1 MATGMTFAITMAL
14 ALLLDWLFG
23 WPERLYARIGHPV
36 TWVGRLISELEIRL
50 NRPEAASGHRML
62 AGAVS
67 SLFVVAVCMG
77 AALLLQS
84 LLPDGLPGVVLGA
97 VLAWPLLAARSLH
110 DHVADVR
117 RPLAVGNIER
127 ARAAVS
133 MIVGRDPAG
142 LDEAGIARS
151 AIESLA
157 ENTSDGV
164 VAPLFYG
171 VLFGLPGI
179 AAYKAVNTLDS
190 MIGYRDER
198 YEAFGKLAARL
209 DDLANWIPARL
220 TGLGLVLVSSD
231 RQHGWQVMRRDAGL
245 HRSPNAGWPEAA
257 MAAGLNCRL
266 SGPRSYGDRLEQ
278 HPWVNDGAP
287 DPDAATIAEALAM
300 LKRCLA
306 ASAGILAVLAIL
318 D

>member
-1 MATGMTFAITMAL
+1 MTFALTMAL

-23 WPERLYARIGHPV
+23 WPQWLYDRIGHPV
-36 TWVGRLISELEIRL
+36 TWIGRLISELETRL
-50 NRPEAASGHRML
+50 NLPDATRSSRML

-67 SLFVVAVCMG
+67 SLFVVLISAS
-77 AALLLQS
+77 AAFLLQV
-84 LLPDGLPGVVLGA
+84 LLPDGMFGMVLGA

-110 DHVADVR
+110 DHVADVQH
-117 RPLAVGNIER
+117 PLAAGNVER
-127 ARAAVS
+127 ARDAVS
-133 MIVGRDPAG
+133 RIVGRDPAK

-164 VAPLFYG
+164 TAPLFWG

-190 MIGYRDER
+190 MIGYRNER
-198 YEAFGKLAARL
+198 YEAYGKLAARL
-209 DDLANWIPARL
+209 DDLVNWIPARL
-220 TGLGLVLVSSD
+220 TGVCFVLVAQD
-231 RQHGWQVMRRDAGL
+231 RQQAWQVMRRDAGL

-257 MAAGLNCRL
+257 MAAALNCRL

-287 DPDAATIAEALAM
+287 DPDAATIGRALAM

-306 ASAGILAVLAIL
+306 MIAGLLVVLAVL

>member
-1 MATGMTFAITMAL
+1 MTYALTMAL

-23 WPERLYARIGHPV
+23 WPQWLYDRVGHPV
-36 TWVGRLISELEIRL
+36 TWIGRLISELEKRL
-50 NRPEAASGHRML
+50 NLPEAARGYRIL
-62 AGAVS
+62 VGAVS
-67 SLFVVAVCMG
+67 SLFVVVICTG
-77 AALLLQS
+77 AAVLLQVFS
-84 LLPDGLPGVVLGA
+84 PHGMFGMVLGA
-97 VLAWPLLAARSLH
+97 MLAWPLLAARSLH
-110 DHVADVR
+110 DHVADVQH
-117 RPLAVGNIER
+117 PLAAGNVER
-127 ARAAVS
+127 ARDAVS
-133 MIVGRDPAG
+133 RIVGRDPAG

-157 ENTSDGV
+157 ENTADGV
-164 VAPLFYG
+164 TAPLFWG

-190 MIGYRDER
+190 MIGYRNEK
-198 YEAFGKLAARL
+198 YEAYGKLAARL
-209 DDLANWIPARL
+209 DDLVNWIPARL
-220 TGLGLVLVSSD
+220 TGLCFVLVSSD
-231 RQHGWQVMRRDAGL
+231 RQHAWQVMRRDAGL

-266 SGPRSYGDRLEQ
+266 SGPRSYGDGLEQ

-287 DPDAATIAEALAM
+287 DPDAATITRALAM

-306 ASAGILAVLAIL
+306 AIAGLLVVLTIL

>member
-1 MATGMTFAITMAL
+1 MASRMTFALTMAL

-23 WPERLYARIGHPV
+23 WPDWLYARIGHPV
-36 TWVGRLISELEIRL
+36 TWIGRGISELDIRL
-50 NRPEAASGHRML
+50 NRQDATRSHRIAVGAVAGL
-62 AGAVS
+62 LVVVVCAGAG
-67 SLFVVAVCMG
+67 LM
-77 AALLLQS
+77 LQAM
-84 LLPDGLPGVVLGA
+84 LPGGILGVVLGA

-110 DHVADVR
+110 DHVADVQL
-117 RPLAVGNIER
+117 PLAAGNVER
-127 ARAAVS
+127 ARTAVS
-133 MIVGRDPAG
+133 MIVGRDPAK

-164 VAPLFYG
+164 MAPLFWG
-171 VLFGLPGI
+171 VLLGLPGI
-179 AAYKAVNTLDS
+179 AAYKAINTLDS
-190 MIGYRDER
+190 MIGYRNDK
-198 YEAFGKLAARL
+198 YEAYGKLAARL

-220 TGLGLVLVSSD
+220 TGIGFVLVSPD
-231 RQHGWQVMRRDAGL
+231 RQRAWQVMRRDAGL

-287 DPDAATIAEALAM
+287 DPDAATIADALVM

-306 ASAGILAVLAIL
+306 LVAGFLVVLAIL

>member
-1 MATGMTFAITMAL
+1 MATPMTFALTMAL

-23 WPERLYARIGHPV
+23 WPDWLYTRIGHPV
-36 TWVGRLISELEIRL
+36 TWIGRVITRLETRL
-50 NRPEAASGHRML
+50 NQRDTSRSHRIMV
-62 AGAVS
+62 GAVAG
-67 SLFVVAVCMG
+67 LFVVAVCAVAG
-77 AALLLQS
+77 LLLQAV
-84 LLPDGLPGVVLGA
+84 LPDGFSGVVLGA
-97 VLAWPLLAARSLH
+97 LLVWPLLAARSLH
-110 DHVADVR
+110 DHVADVQ
-117 RPLAVGNIER
+117 RPLAAGNVER
-127 ARAAVS
+127 ARNAVS
-133 MIVGRDPAG
+133 MIVGRDPAQ

-157 ENTSDGV
+157 ENTADGV
-164 VAPLFYG
+164 VAPLFWG

-190 MIGYRDER
+190 MIGYRNDK
-198 YEAFGKLAARL
+198 YEAYGKFAARL

-220 TGLGLVLVSSD
+220 TGFAFVLVSED
-231 RQHGWQVMRRDAGL
+231 RQQVWQVMWRDAGL

-287 DPDAATIAEALAM
+287 DPDAATITAGLGM

-306 ASAGILAVLAIL
+306 AIAALLVVLAIL

>member
-1 MATGMTFAITMAL
+1 MASLMTFALTMAL

-23 WPERLYARIGHPV
+23 WPDQLYVRIGHPV
-36 TWVGRLISELEIRL
+36 TWIGRGISELDVRL
-50 NRPEAASGHRML
+50 NRQDATRSHRI
-62 AGAVS
+62 AVGAVA
-67 SLFVVAVCMG
+67 SLFVVATCAGVG
-77 AALLLQS
+77 LALQAM
-84 LLPDGLPGVVLGA
+84 LPDGILRVVLGA

-110 DHVADVR
+110 DHVADVQQ
-117 RPLAVGNIER
+117 PLAAGNVER
-127 ARAAVS
+127 ARNAVA
-133 MIVGRDPAG
+133 MIVGRDPAK

-151 AIESLA
+151 TIESLA

-164 VAPLFYG
+164 TAPLFWG

-179 AAYKAVNTLDS
+179 AAYKAINTLDS
-190 MIGYRDER
+190 MIGYRNDK
-198 YEAFGKLAARL
+198 YEAYGKLAARL
-209 DDLANWIPARL
+209 DDLVNWIPARL
-220 TGLGLVLVSSD
+220 TGLGFVLVSPD
-231 RQHGWQVMRRDAGL
+231 RQRAWRVMQRDAGL

-278 HPWVNDGAP
+278 HSWVNDGAP
-287 DPDAATIAEALAM
+287 DPDAATIANALTM

-306 ASAGILAVLAIL
+306 VIAGLLVVLAIL

>member
-1 MATGMTFAITMAL
+1 MATFMMFALTMAL

-23 WPERLYARIGHPV
+23 WPDWLYARIGHPV
-36 TWVGRLISELEIRL
+36 TWIGRVISQLDTRL
-50 NRPEAASGHRML
+50 NRLDATRSHRI
-62 AGAVS
+62 AVGAVAC
-67 SLFVVAVCMG
+67 LFVVATCAGVG
-77 AALLLQS
+77 LVLQAM
-84 LLPDGLPGVVLGA
+84 LPDGISGVLLGA

-110 DHVADVR
+110 DHVADVQS
-117 RPLAVGNIER
+117 PLAAGNVER
-127 ARAAVS
+127 ARNAVS
-133 MIVGRDPAG
+133 MIVGRDPAK

-164 VAPLFYG
+164 MAPLFWG

-179 AAYKAVNTLDS
+179 AAYKAINTLDS
-190 MIGYRDER
+190 MIGYRNGK
-198 YEAFGKLAARL
+198 YEAYGKLAARL
-209 DDLANWIPARL
+209 DDLVNWIPARL
-220 TGLGLVLVSSD
+220 TGLGFVLVSPE
-231 RQHGWQVMRRDAGL
+231 RQQAWQVMRRDARL

-266 SGPRSYGDRLEQ
+266 SGPRTYGDRLEQ

-287 DPDAATIAEALAM
+287 DPDAATMADGLAM
-300 LKRCLA
+300 LKRCLVVI
-306 ASAGILAVLAIL
+306 AGFLVVLAIL

>member
-1 MATGMTFAITMAL
+1 MATSMTFALTMAL

-23 WPERLYARIGHPV
+23 WPDWLYTRIGHPV
-36 TWVGRLISELEIRL
+36 TWIGRVITRLETRL
-50 NRPEAASGHRML
+50 NRSDASRSHRIMVGAI
-62 AGAVS
+62 AG
-67 SLFVVAVCMG
+67 LFVVAMCGVTG
-77 AALLLQS
+77 LLLQAV
-84 LLPDGLPGVVLGA
+84 LPDGFSGVVLGA
-97 VLAWPLLAARSLH
+97 LLAWPLLAARSLH
-110 DHVADVR
+110 DHVADVQQ
-117 RPLAVGNIER
+117 PLAAGNVER
-127 ARAAVS
+127 ARNAVS
-133 MIVGRDPAG
+133 MIVGRDPAQ

-157 ENTSDGV
+157 ENTADGV
-164 VAPLFYG
+164 VAPLFWG

-190 MIGYRDER
+190 MIGYRNDK
-198 YEAFGKLAARL
+198 YEAYGKFAARL
-209 DDLANWIPARL
+209 DDLVNWIPARL
-220 TGLGLVLVSSD
+220 TGFAFVLVSAD
-231 RQHGWQVMRRDAGL
+231 RQQAWQVMWRDAGL

-266 SGPRSYGDRLEQ
+266 SGPRSYGDGLEQ

-287 DPDAATIAEALAM
+287 DPDAATITGALGM

-306 ASAGILAVLAIL
+306 VSAGLLVVLAIL

>member
-1 MATGMTFAITMAL
+1 MATGMTFALTMAL

-23 WPERLYARIGHPV
+23 WPQWLYARIGHPV
-36 TWVGRLISELEIRL
+36 TWIGRLISQLDVRL
-50 NRPEAASGHRML
+50 NRSGAARGHRIL
-62 AGAVS
+62 AGAVAG
-67 SLFVVAVCMG
+67 LFVVAVCAG
-77 AALLLQS
+77 VALLLQVM
-84 LLPDGLPGVVLGA
+84 LPDGLLGVLLGA

-117 RPLAVGNIER
+117 QPLAAGNIER
-127 ARAAVS
+127 ARTAVS
-133 MIVGRDPAG
+133 MIVGRDPAS

-164 VAPLFYG
+164 MAPLFWG

-190 MIGYRDER
+190 MIGYRNEK
-198 YEAFGKLAARL
+198 YEAYGKLAARL
-209 DDLANWIPARL
+209 DDLVNWIPARL
-220 TGLGLVLVSSD
+220 TGLCFVAVSPD
-231 RQHGWQVMRRDAGL
+231 RQYAWQIMRRDAGL

-287 DPDAATIAEALAM
+287 DPDSATITEAMAM
-300 LKRCLA
+300 LRRCLA
-306 ASAGILAVLAIL
+306 VVAGLLVVVAML

>member
-1 MATGMTFAITMAL
+1 MTFALMMVL

-23 WPERLYARIGHPV
+23 WPQWLYARIGHPV
-36 TWVGRLISELEIRL
+36 TWIGRLISELDARL
-50 NRPEAASGHRML
+50 NRPGTSRGHRML
-62 AGAVS
+62 VGALA
-67 SLFVVAVCMG
+67 SLFVVAMCAGV
-77 AALLLQS
+77 ALLLQAM
-84 LLPDGLPGVVLGA
+84 LPDGLVGVVLGA

-117 RPLAVGNIER
+117 EPLAAGIIER
-127 ARAAVS
+127 ARTAVS
-133 MIVGRDPAG
+133 MIVGRDPAK

-164 VAPLFYG
+164 MAPLFWG

-190 MIGYRDER
+190 MVGYRNEK
-198 YEAFGKLAARL
+198 YEAYGKLAARL
-209 DDLANWIPARL
+209 DDLVNWIPARL
-220 TGLGLVLVSSD
+220 TGLGFVAVSSD
-231 RQHGWQVMRRDAGL
+231 RQHAWQVMRRDAGL

-266 SGPRSYGDRLEQ
+266 SGPRSYGDTLEQ

-287 DPDAATIAEALAM
+287 DPDAGTITEALAL
-300 LKRCLA
+300 LKRCLVVV
-306 ASAGILAVLAIL
+306 AGFLVVLAML